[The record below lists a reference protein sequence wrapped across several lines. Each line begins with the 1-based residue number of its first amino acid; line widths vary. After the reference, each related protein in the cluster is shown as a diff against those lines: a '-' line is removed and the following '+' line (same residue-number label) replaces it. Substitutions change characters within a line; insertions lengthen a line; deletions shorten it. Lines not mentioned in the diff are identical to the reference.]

1 MSLVKSATRKR
12 ERRIS
17 ATIKG
22 TFRTVSFVPEAE
34 ITSFGQKRLRITELP
49 NKVIN
54 QSHIGLIEL
63 SMLILP
69 QPGLSEIGHLIVENL
84 GIAVEIDFTPLR
96 LSDRRINL

>member
-1 MSLVKSATRKR
+1 MMSLVKSATRKR

-34 ITSFGQKRLRITELP
+34 ITSFGQPRITELP